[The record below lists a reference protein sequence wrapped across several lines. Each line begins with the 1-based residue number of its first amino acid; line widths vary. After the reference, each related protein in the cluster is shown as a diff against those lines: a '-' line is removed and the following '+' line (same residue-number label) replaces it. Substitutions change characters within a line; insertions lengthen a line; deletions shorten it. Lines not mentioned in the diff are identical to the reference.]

1 LVSKFVRYSR
11 SYSFNTL
18 NNFMITKEKILDNFD
33 TEFCND
39 HNRKIRFLRGVFID
53 QEDQIITIKDFIST
67 SIDSLLQDVLSEADK
82 YGDRLFNR
90 CLVLEQE
97 RKENTNEYSNIRCEL
112 NGISQVKELIKSK
125 SSSIN

>member
-1 LVSKFVRYSR
+1 MVSKFVRYSR

>member
-1 LVSKFVRYSR
+1 
-11 SYSFNTL
+11 
-18 NNFMITKEKILDNFD
+18 MTKEKILEAF
-33 TEFCND
+33 EEKFVI
-39 HNRKIRFLRGVFID
+39 KELWGE
-53 QEDQIITIKDFIST
+53 QEMKFVTNISLEEVNQFIST

>member
-1 LVSKFVRYSR
+1 
-11 SYSFNTL
+11 
-18 NNFMITKEKILDNFD
+18 MITKEKILDNFD